1 MGSSDAVGIDDA
13 VRLDV
18 RVSTILMVTGV
29 VAGGVGRH
37 VEQLTRSLV
46 GLGHT
51 VRVACPDLVFSRFGL
66 GEAGAEHIPLQIGSR
81 PSPHRDRRSTAAL
94 REAMRDVDVVHA
106 HGVRAGALSVMAR
119 DGERPGLVVTLH
131 NAAPEG
137 RLAAVVHRGLERVV
151 CRGADLVLGV
161 SADLVE
167 GARERGAVEVALA
180 VVPATSATPKAGR
193 AQVREEL
200 GMTGSTPLVV
210 AVGRLA
216 PQKGFDRLL
225 DALAAAGTT
234 SDDALVVIAGDGP
247 QAAALQRRIDRAQL
261 PVRLLGHRTD
271 VPDLLA
277 AADVTVSAAR
287 WEGQPVWL
295 QEALSVGAPIV
306 ATDVGGTEEV
316 LDGAAVLVPGDEP
329 VALGAALTAVLADEG
344 LRADLRTRALARA
357 AVLPTELDAAQ
368 AALEA
373 YRRAASVATVRD
385 VD

>member
-1 MGSSDAVGIDDA
+1 MGLDD
-13 VRLDV
+13 
-18 RVSTILMVTGV
+18 RVTAILMVTGV

-51 VRVACPDLVFSRFGL
+51 VLVACPDVVAAHFGL
-66 GEAGAEHIPLQIGSR
+66 VEAGAEHVALEIGSR
-81 PSPHRDRRSTAAL
+81 PSPHRDRRSTAVL
-94 REAMRDVDVVHA
+94 REAMREVDVVHA
-106 HGVRAGALSVMAR
+106 HGVRAGALATMAR
-119 DGERPGLVVTLH
+119 DGERPGVVVTLH

-137 RLAAVVHRGLERVV
+137 RVASVVHRGLERMA

-161 SADLVE
+161 SADLV
-167 GARERGAVEVALA
+167 ADAWERGAQDVALA
-180 VVPATSATPKAGR
+180 VVPAVRATPQQDRG
-193 AQVREEL
+193 QVREAL
-200 GMTGSTPLVV
+200 GLPDSTLLVV

-234 SDDALVVIAGDGP
+234 SDDALVAIAGDGP
-247 QAAALQRRIDRAQL
+247 QGRALQRRIDRAGL

-277 AADVTVSAAR
+277 AADVAVSAAR

-295 QEALSVGAPIV
+295 QEALSVGLPIV
-306 ATDVGGTEEV
+306 ATDVGGTEQV
-316 LDGAAVLVPGDEP
+316 LDGAAVLVPADNP
-329 VALGAALTAVLADEG
+329 DALGAALTALLVDEG
-344 LRADLRTRALARA
+344 LRADLRVRALARA
-357 AVLPTELDAAQ
+357 AVLPTEEDAAQ
-368 AALEA
+368 AASEA
-373 YRRAASVATVRD
+373 YRRAVSAAAVRD